1 MSTPIGAAFDCD
13 THIYEP
19 RDAMTRYLPERFA
32 PARVLGGEYNQPRRC
47 PPMARR

>member
-1 MSTPIGAAFDCD
+1 MSTPDGAAFDCG

-19 RDAMTRYLPERFA
+19 RDAMTRCLPERFA
-32 PARVLGGEYNQPRRC
+32 PARVLGGDAISASV